1 MVNAKLIFTISGL
14 LIGIIGVAFGPLAA
28 FIVLVFTLLG
38 WLIGKYA
45 SGELEAVDIF
55 LERFFSNRVRGGRD

>member
-1 MVNAKLIFTISGL
+1 MVNAKLIFAIGGL

-38 WLIGKYA
+38 WLIGKYVA
-45 SGELEAVDIF
+45 GELEAVDIF